1 VQHTKNV
8 IKSLNE
14 SIKTDKNRIK
24 IIFNELLDTVCVSND
39 ILLGKALDKRL
50 LGYARSAINRPN
62 SRSSGMSGG

>member
-24 IIFNELLDTVCVSND
+24 LIFNELLDTVCMSND
-39 ILLGKALDKRL
+39 IILGKATL
-50 LGYARSAINRPN
+50 
-62 SRSSGMSGG
+62 